1 MNNQTLKPE
10 TNKNEPLKKK
20 KGLVISDKMD
30 KTIVV
35 SIVEIKTHPKY
46 LKKFKSTN
54 KYKVH
59 DEKNEYKVGDKV
71 FFVECSPFSKEKCWK
86 VVGKVGED
94 DNSQEA

>member
-1 MNNQTLKPE
+1 MNNKTLKE
-10 TNKNEPLKKK
+10 AVTKKEVLKKK
-20 KGLVISDKMD
+20 KGLVVSDKMD

-35 SIVEIKTHPKY
+35 SVTEIKTHPKY

-59 DEKNEYKVGDKV
+59 DEKNEYKVGDRV

-86 VVGKVGED
+86 AVGLV
-94 DNSQEA
+94 